1 MTTRASFVKAGVS
14 TLVAAPTIVG
24 TRAFSAPASAAEI
37 QRGGRLLDSLLSE
50 PESLDPHKAT
60 LLVSTYVLNLVYD
73 RLVYLDAA
81 RKPRP
86 WLAESWTVADGG
98 RKITFVLRDG
108 LKFTDGTPLNAKA
121 VAFTFS
127 RLMSKATASPNA
139 RQMGPL
145 DKVEAINDRTV
156 AFMWSKP
163 YAPAFVMLSGSQMGI
178 VSPAGVEKFGPQ
190 FGRNPVGSGPFMLKS
205 WDSGKELVFSHN
217 GSYKNF
223 RADVSNGGAPYLDE
237 LSIRLVPEEGT
248 RMAALETGE
257 LQLGWA
263 PIQDIEKI
271 KAERKLQLFT
281 REKGTSWEYIEFN
294 ASAAPF
300 SDIDVRRA
308 VAYAVAP
315 KDILAASY
323 IYGDLIKSPL
333 PIGTTGYDAA
343 IGNRFGFNFDPSK
356 AQSLLRGKQV
366 PPVLLTSWN
375 APQAVRAVQV
385 IQAQLGALGIQ
396 TRLETIDA
404 GTFLAKLRQGNF
416 QFAFNRTTWPD
427 PEILTETFLSPG
439 RDKQFSDPKLDAVLQ
454 EITTTV
460 DPAKRQQV
468 VSQAQRLVL
477 EDAACVPLF
486 SDQFIVA
493 ARNEVHG
500 YRFDALGLPMYQDVW
515 ISKGR

>member
-1 MTTRASFVKAGVS
+1 MQAGIA
-14 TLVAAPTIVG
+14 TIAFAPTIVG
-24 TRAFSAPASAAEI
+24 AADI

-86 WLAESWTVADGG
+86 WLAQSWTVAEGG
-98 RKITFVLRDG
+98 RKITFVLHDG
-108 LKFTDGTPLNAKA
+108 IKFTDGTPLNAKA

-145 DKVEAINDRTV
+145 EQVEALNDRTV
-156 AFMWSKP
+156 TFTWSKP
-163 YAPAFVMLSGSQMGI
+163 YAPAFVMLAGSQMGI
-178 VSPAGVEKFGPQ
+178 VSPAGVEKYGAQ
-190 FGRNPVGSGPFMLKS
+190 FGRNPVGSGPFTLKS
-205 WDSGKELVFSHN
+205 WDSGKEMVFAQN
-217 GSYKNF
+217 AAYKNL
-223 RADVSNGGAPYLDE
+223 RSDVSNGGAPYVDE
-237 LSIRLVPEEGT
+237 ILIRLVPEEGT

-271 KAERKLQLFT
+271 RSEHKLQLFT
-281 REKGTSWEYIEFN
+281 RQKGTSWEYIEFN
-294 ASAAPF
+294 ASTAPF

-308 VAYAVAP
+308 VGYAVGP

-343 IGNRFGFNFDPSK
+343 VGSRYGFSPDTGK
-356 AQSLLRGKQV
+356 AQALLRGKQI
-366 PPVLLTSWN
+366 PPLTLTTWN

-385 IQAQLGALGIQ
+385 IQAQLGALGMQ
-396 TRLETIDA
+396 VRLETIDA

-427 PEILTETFLSPG
+427 PQILAETFLSPG
-439 RDKQFSDPKLDAVLQ
+439 RDKQFSDPKLDAVLE
-454 EITTTV
+454 EIVTTV

-468 VSQAQRLVL
+468 VAQAQRMVL

-493 ARNEVHG
+493 ARNDVHG

-515 ISKGR
+515 VSKGQ